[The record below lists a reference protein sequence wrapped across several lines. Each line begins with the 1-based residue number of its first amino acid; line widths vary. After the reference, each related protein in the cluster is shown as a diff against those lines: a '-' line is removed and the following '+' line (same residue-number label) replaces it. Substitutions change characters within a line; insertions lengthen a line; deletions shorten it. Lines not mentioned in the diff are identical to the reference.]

1 MEGYRKV
8 NGTRDSNLSRAVR
21 KDTRAADVPQTRE
34 TSKAS
39 QHVAELIRSGL
50 HTSLM
55 RASAPQRGLRIRL
68 RESLCQAGNARP
80 APGLL
85 GERVRTISVP
95 CGPPVQR
102 QCLKQV
108 FVQGPAK
115 SGRPVGTH
123 ERVQGCQAPARNS
136 PTLNLSRPKFDGFS
150 VKPRSAASCSCPS
163 RGPCHSVPD

>member
-1 MEGYRKV
+1 M
-8 NGTRDSNLSRAVR
+8 
-21 KDTRAADVPQTRE
+21 PQTRE

-50 HTSLM
+50 HTSLK

-95 CGPPVQR
+95 CEPPVQR

-108 FVQGPAK
+108 FVPGPAK
-115 SGRPVGTH
+115 SGRPVGTWKGPGLPSPGPKLTCS
-123 ERVQGCQAPARNS
+123 ELVEAEVRRFFCEAAICCQLLVSFTRPLPLCSRLIAVSMCCRRIVQQPVA
-136 PTLNLSRPKFDGFS
+136 
-150 VKPRSAASCSCPS
+150 
-163 RGPCHSVPD
+163 